1 MNVNYN
7 VHMSKIKQK
16 IESFKQTSKQGKE
29 KEKKVPGILR
39 CGPNPVTV
47 QPPGM

>member
-1 MNVNYN
+1 
-7 VHMSKIKQK
+7 MSKIKQK
-16 IESFKQTSKQGKE
+16 IGSFKQASKQGKE

-39 CGPNPVTV
+39 CGRNPGTI